1 MRFWDSS
8 ALVPLL
14 AAEARTRAVQA
25 MYLRDPDAVVWWGTP
40 VECAS
45 AIARLERDSALSA
58 AEAAESFARL
68 DALAPSWMQIDP
80 SDEIRESARRFL
92 RVHPLRA
99 ADALQLAAGLIAA
112 ERRPSTL
119 TFVTFDD
126 RLRQAAAKEGF
137 RFDDLESAAL

>member
-25 MYLRDPDAVVWWGTP
+25 MYTRDADAVVWWGTP

-45 AIARLERDSALSA
+45 AIARLERDGTLSA
-58 AEAAESFARL
+58 AGATESFWRL
-68 DALAPSWMQIDP
+68 DALAASWMHIEP

-99 ADALQLAAGLIAA
+99 ADALQLAAALAAA

-119 TFVTFDD
+119 TVVTCDD
-126 RLRQAAAKEGF
+126 RLHAAASKEGF
-137 RFDDLESAAL
+137 VLEDLPIF